1 MHAVSKAILDVAFS
15 DKQLPI
21 ALNIVHPRPVEWS
34 TVMRDVRDAL
44 LEAKVSS
51 EALPLIPFRDWFEQ
65 LESRAK
71 IADEHDIGIIV
82 SIYCQINLTYV
93 LTVSDSQPAI
103 KLLSFFRMI
112 SSADATVRKSGRSDV
127 EGGGFARFSTEKSQA
142 ASPTFNNLQQIS
154 TDDARQWVG
163 YWSGKGFFE

>member
-15 DKQLPI
+15 DEQPPI

-44 LEAKVSS
+44 LAAKVSS
-51 EALPLIPFRDWFEQ
+51 EALPLVPFGEWFEQ
-65 LESRAK
+65 LEGRAK
-71 IADEHDIGIIV
+71 IADERDISV
-82 SIYCQINLTYV
+82 M
-93 LTVSDSQPAI
+93 PAI

-112 SSADATVRKSGRSDV
+112 SSADATVRKSGRRDV
-127 EGGGFARFSTEKSQA
+127 EGGGFATFSTEKSQA
-142 ASPTFNNLQQIS
+142 ASPTLNNLQQIS

-163 YWSGKGFFE
+163 YWSSKGFFE

>member
-15 DKQLPI
+15 DEQLPI

-34 TVMRDVRDAL
+34 TAIRDVRDAL
-44 LEAKVSS
+44 LEAKVNC
-51 EALPLIPFRDWFEQ
+51 EALPLVPFGDWFEQ
-65 LESRAK
+65 LEGRAK
-71 IADEHDIGIIV
+71 IADGHDISSIV
-82 SIYCQINLTYV
+82 CIYCQINLTYV

-112 SSADATVRKSGRSDV
+112 SSADATIRKSGRSDV
-127 EGGGFARFSTEKSQA
+127 EGGGLATFSTAKSQA
-142 ASPTFNNLQQIS
+142 ASPTLNNLQQIG
-154 TDDARQWVG
+154 TDDAQRWVG